1 MRRVVLGLVL
11 ALGLSVAIA
20 GGAAAQGLVYPN
32 YYGYP
37 GLGFSP
43 PFGFGYG
50 NGPRG
55 PAPHAAGVGP
65 PRRHAYPYGFPF
77 GTPPYYG
84 IQGGIGFTFN
94 SLNNAP
100 FSTAILSTNT
110 SIVPSTIPG
119 VQTSLTILPLSA
131 AGRISLFP
139 TGVTTSF
146 NQVII
151 R

>member
-50 NGPRG
+50 YGPYG
-55 PAPHAAGVGP
+55 PAPDLWGYGFPASYQ
-65 PRRHAYPYGFPF
+65 YPYGFPF